1 MLVSVAGLNR
11 HLTCALCTGYF
22 REAHTIPECL
32 HTFCKVC
39 LFKKFRRVGKGLKA
53 CPTCQISL
61 GPNAESKCV
70 YDRNLQ
76 SCVDKLFPEFVV
88 RGEEE
93 DEEVAEEQQPK
104 EQQES
109 SSNGG
114 NAPADD
120 EAAMMEVDQSSSG
133 GGAGFGASGGGAPG
147 THITVRV
154 SPSSNAPESQ
164 KLPALR
170 KTTLQA
176 RVGTRVS
183 KVQAF
188 ILKRLAEQ
196 GVALESPDLVE
207 ILFDSAPLSPDADLT
222 EAAAKWGLGEPGDPN
237 PERHLL
243 LSFRR
248 RTPP

>member
-1 MLVSVAGLNR
+1 
-11 HLTCALCTGYF
+11 
-22 REAHTIPECL
+22 
-32 HTFCKVC
+32 
-39 LFKKFRRVGKGLKA
+39 VGKGLKA

-93 DEEVAEEQQPK
+93 EEEEATEEQQRK

-109 SSNGG
+109 SSSGG
-114 NAPADD
+114 NAAADD

-133 GGAGFGASGGGAPG
+133 GGPGLGASGGAGGAPG

-196 GVALESPDLVE
+196 GIELDSPDLVE
-207 ILFDSAPLSPDADLT
+207 ILFDGAPMSPDADLA

-248 RTPP
+248 RA

>member
-1 MLVSVAGLNR
+1 M
-11 HLTCALCTGYF
+11 
-22 REAHTIPECL
+22 
-32 HTFCKVC
+32 
-39 LFKKFRRVGKGLKA
+39 GKGLKA

-93 DEEVAEEQQPK
+93 EEEVAEEQQPK

-207 ILFDSAPLSPDADLT
+207 ILFDGAPLSPDADLT